1 MGWNPLIEL
10 GLAVQRN
17 GATSLVLLLSA
28 AIFGESL
35 STAKVAGVILICIGV
50 AISAQGQ

>member
-17 GATSLVLLLSA
+17 GATSGLDFNVVDGSKISTNYNLD
-28 AIFGESL
+28 IGEL
-35 STAKVAGVILICIGV
+35 FHGLDMEL
-50 AISAQGQ
+50 